1 MAKDLFAAYPYLQSD
16 TLILRKIE
24 KTDLDGMD
32 EIYRNETLF
41 QYTPGSARK
50 TREAVENIIG
60 HFERDFG
67 KKKTLTLGICLTSD
81 PGRIVGIGEM
91 FDYELVTRMVTIGYR
106 IHEAFWG
113 RGLATQA
120 VRLMTDYLFSEIG
133 VNRVQAYVM
142 PENTRSHGV
151 LLRNGFTREGTIR
164 QGTLW
169 AGRGV
174 VDLTLYSL
182 LRSDLNL

>member
-1 MAKDLFAAYPYLQSD
+1 MAKDLFASYPYLQSD

-24 KTDLDGMD
+24 KTDLDGMA
-32 EIYRNETLF
+32 EIYMNENLF
-41 QYTPGSARK
+41 RYTPGSARK

-67 KKKTLTLGICLTSD
+67 KKKTLMLAICLAND
-81 PGRIVGIGEM
+81 PGRIVGIAEM
-91 FDYELVTRMVTIGYR
+91 FDYELVARMVTIGYR
-106 IHEAFWG
+106 IHEAYWG
-113 RGLATQA
+113 RGIATGA
-120 VRLMTDYLFSEIG
+120 VRLMTNYLFTEIG
-133 VNRVQAYVM
+133 VNRVQAFVM

-151 LLRNGFTREGTIR
+151 LQNNGFTREGTIR
-164 QGTLW
+164 QGYLW